1 MGLKKKNFAD
11 DEVVIFDEALIQ
23 KRGEFWHFRMWL
35 DGEGK
40 YARLSL
46 KTRNRHTAIDKAK
59 LLFHQIKADQANGKT
74 YFSLTADR
82 GVELYLEQRQKD
94 VDAGLIVKG
103 RLGTIRVHLNHWLDF
118 IGHKTKLKEL
128 ERTDCENYFHAR
140 TQERGKRSISQTTV
154 KNEQS
159 TINAL
164 MEWLWRRNEVLI
176 REFDFK
182 KLPRIDSS
190 DEAIRRATFT
200 RDEVIAVQKQ
210 LFARATEA
218 AQDLSVPANVKKVI
232 TAYYLLISSITG
244 LRTGEQ
250 RQLKWDDVRF
260 ETVPKGD
267 DEIDVVRITVRAET
281 SKVRQRRQFYVQDDE
296 FFANLLNIM
305 SQVLR
310 TKDYSDKLIFST
322 NGTSMIKE
330 HDILEAFKW
339 AVEAA
344 EIANADKRKLVPY
357 SFRHYFITDRIKS
370 GLSYQRV
377 AQICGTSVTQIER
390 TYYHIDKDVMIT
402 DALASYFVTDDG
414 VIVTT

>member
-35 DGEGK
+35 EGEGK

-59 LLFHQIKADQANGKT
+59 QLFHQIKADQANGKT

-118 IGHKTKLKEL
+118 IGPKTKLKEL

-182 KLPRIDSS
+182 KLPRIDSN

-200 RDEVIAVQKQ
+200 RDEVTALQKQ

-218 AQDLSVPANVKKVI
+218 AQDLSVPANVKKVV

-344 EIANADKRKLVPY
+344 EIDNADKRKLVPY